1 MKRVQISLEE
11 SVLKRMDSFSSE
23 KGLNR
28 SSLITLATMAYID
41 AQEAMPDLQK
51 QIDELKHAMEQLT
64 IK

>member
-1 MKRVQISLEE
+1 MKRVQISLDDD
-11 SVLKRMDSFSSE
+11 VLSRMDTFTRE

-28 SSLITLATMAYID
+28 SSLITLATMSYIE

-51 QIDELKHAMEQLT
+51 QIDELKRAMETLT